1 MANMEDKTRLDTRS
15 KENSEGKIIGLLVAA
30 FYVLFTLLPDSNTQ
44 VVTWSWVFLWQV
56 GLICPVIWLLWQ
68 LWQQQGIQIL
78 GQKFD
83 WVAGSVII
91 TLILSSAIAAFPNQ
105 ARWYA
110 WAGLCFVAALYAL
123 NNWLAGAP
131 QRRYQLLVVQG
142 YLNLAFIVLSLGLWT
157 SQILL
162 PELNRLN
169 QIRQQYGVNIPFNFS
184 TVELRNGFP
193 LGHQNYVAGYLV
205 LAIPLLIGLSIIQTR
220 WRRWLWVAGVI
231 LGLIDLYSTS
241 SRGGWLGF
249 IVFMIASFIVLLLR
263 SDLPRHWLS
272 LGGIGVL
279 AALTIL
285 VLANNRL
292 NTLISGVFTG
302 SAGGGELA
310 YRTITATTGWKIGS
324 SHLAF
329 GAAPGSVPILYQQ
342 YRPTWAGREAE
353 LAYQLHSTPAHLWAE
368 LGLLGIAALIGAIAL
383 LIYNG
388 VKWIRAVS
396 SSKSTTL
403 YSDQIFV
410 WSIYGSLLAYGIT
423 SLTDYQLDNIC
434 ISGTLIIFIAVL
446 ATIFRSTLA
455 ITPRSPF
462 TPQTSLGLTLCGLG
476 ILVAV
481 GIWLFPI
488 HYAWN
493 LSSIGFANLSVQ
505 EVTKE
510 PQQKSKL
517 IDTFVQ
523 DLTKSHQL
531 APWEPYYPYQLGWN
545 LGDLGLQ
552 TNDPKQRQA
561 LLTAAIDWFK
571 KGNQASPYQEFG
583 HTNLAWLLMF
593 AGDPQ
598 AASQEFTRSA
608 QLFPAKRGVFY
619 GLGLSLLA
627 QGKTDL
633 AVEAITLEALRDPMI
648 ITSPAWKSPQLQST
662 YRQVSD
668 RLEAKYTTLLQQPS
682 TLTNYWQTCRGGLR
696 WWQGKFKAAQSD
708 WEISQNTL
716 GLQVLELAAG
726 KTISP
731 QASNNGAITAWLE
744 PANRQKLLQQAW
756 IGATGAVPPPQLVQ
770 EFLTGMAN
778 SQNFNGWL
786 KQNAPT
792 QQYRRSRAG
801 FGPLSRHNDGP
812 APVDFLPVV
821 ENAAMTNLFQ
831 TLLPATLYNPGLD
844 FALQQWRNLL
854 LKNIA

>member
-1 MANMEDKTRLDTRS
+1 MEDKMRLDNRS
-15 KENSEGKIIGLLVAA
+15 KDNSEGKIIGLLVAA
-30 FYVLFTLLPDSNTQ
+30 FYGLFTLLPDSNTQ
-44 VVTWSWVFLWQV
+44 VVTWPWVFLWQV
-56 GLICPVIWLLWQ
+56 GLLCPVIWLLCQ
-68 LWQQQGIQIL
+68 LWQQQKIQIL
-78 GQKFD
+78 SHKFD
-83 WVAGSVII
+83 VIAGLVII
-91 TLILSSAIAAFPNQ
+91 TLILSSAIATFPNQ

-110 WAGLCFVAALYAL
+110 WAALCFVAALYAL
-123 NNWLAGAP
+123 NNWLAGAT
-131 QRRYQLLVVQG
+131 QRRYQLLVAQG

-169 QIRQQYGVNIPFNFS
+169 QIRQQYGVNIPFDFS

-193 LGHQNYVAGYLV
+193 IGHQNYVAGYLV
-205 LAIPLLIGLSIIQTR
+205 LAIPLLIGLSIVQTG
-220 WRRWLWVAGVI
+220 WRRWLWVVGVV
-231 LGLIDLYSTS
+231 LGLINLYSTS
-241 SRGGWLGF
+241 SRGGWLGL
-249 IVFMIASFIVLLLR
+249 IVFIIASFIILLLR
-263 SDLPRHWLS
+263 SDLPRRWLS

-279 AALTIL
+279 AGLTLL

-302 SAGGGELA
+302 SSGGGELA

-342 YRPTWAGREAE
+342 YRPIWAGREAE

-368 LGLLGIAALIGAIAL
+368 LGILGITTLISAIAL
-383 LIYNG
+383 LLYSG
-388 VKWIRAVS
+388 VKWIRAE
-396 SSKSTTL
+396 STTPR
-403 YSDQIFV
+403 SDQIFV
-410 WSIYGSLLAYGIT
+410 WSIYGGLLAYGIT
-423 SLTDYQLDNIC
+423 SITDYQIDNIC

-446 ATIFRSTLA
+446 ATIFRSKLA
-455 ITPRSPF
+455 IAPRQL
-462 TPQTSLGLTLCGLG
+462 TPQTSLGLTLGGLG
-476 ILVAV
+476 IVLAV

-493 LSSIGFANLSVQ
+493 LSSIGFANLSAQ

-517 IDTFVQ
+517 TAAFIEN
-523 DLTKSHQL
+523 LTKSHQL
-531 APWEPYYPYQLGWN
+531 APWEPYYLYQLGWN

-552 TNDPKQRQA
+552 TTDPAQRQA

-583 HTNLAWLLMF
+583 HTNLAWLFMF

-598 AASQEFTRSA
+598 AASQEFARSA

-627 QGKTDL
+627 QGKNDL
-633 AVEAITLEALRDPMI
+633 AVEAITLEALREPLI
-648 ITSPAWKSPQLQST
+648 ITSPAWQSPQLQPT
-662 YRQVSD
+662 YHQVSD

-682 TLTNYWQTCRGGLR
+682 TLTSYWQTCRGGLR

-708 WEISQNTL
+708 WEISQNSL

-731 QASNNGAITAWLE
+731 QASNNGAIAAWLD
-744 PANRQKLLQQAW
+744 PANRQMLLQQAW
-756 IGATGAVPPPQLVQ
+756 ISATRTIPPPQLIQ
-770 EFLTGMAN
+770 EFMTGMAN
-778 SQNFNGWL
+778 SKSLDQWL

-821 ENAAMTNLFQ
+821 ENAAITNLFQ
-831 TLLPATLYNPGLD
+831 TLLPATLYNPDLD
-844 FALQQWRNLL
+844 LALQQWRNLL
-854 LKNIA
+854 LKNIAEFE